1 MFFERYPLSMVEQLI
16 DLAYEY
22 NTRRTRAA
30 VHRSKNIPVRLLNKS
45 ANITDDEVT
54 AINKR
59 TLDVDVIGV
68 SADPNVPLQSQLA
81 SLPEIPYNPV
91 MYDTTDI
98 MRDIE
103 MVGNAQDASRGAIHK
118 AKTATEAEIMSQ
130 GMQSRTGE
138 AIDVVE
144 DWLSEIA
151 VYSAQL
157 LLQHMPATM
166 IRERFGVSAMWPEL
180 SRQALF
186 DRVNI
191 NIRAGSTARPNK
203 MRERDQWLQL
213 LPIIQGSLEK
223 VAAYRQQGAEQ
234 LAQSVADLLD
244 ETLRRFD
251 ETLSAEALLGDINR
265 MDMGLSS

>member
-1 MFFERYPLSMVEQLI
+1 
-16 DLAYEY
+16 
-22 NTRRTRAA
+22 
-30 VHRSKNIPVRLLNKS
+30 
-45 ANITDDEVT
+45 
-54 AINKR
+54 
-59 TLDVDVIGV
+59 
-68 SADPNVPLQSQLA
+68 
-81 SLPEIPYNPV
+81 
-91 MYDTTDI
+91 
-98 MRDIE
+98 
-103 MVGNAQDASRGAIHK
+103 
-118 AKTATEAEIMSQ
+118 
-130 GMQSRTGE
+130 
-138 AIDVVE
+138 
-144 DWLSEIA
+144 
-151 VYSAQL
+151 
-157 LLQHMPATM
+157 M